1 MIRHRKDRNEPTEQ
15 AMGDPKR
22 HILVVEDD
30 ADIAEL
36 VRLNLADEGYAVD
49 WAEDGETGLE
59 RIKAGPAPGIHY
71 DALILD
77 IMLPGID
84 GLEVCRQARN
94 LPRYTPIVII
104 SAKSAETHKV
114 LGLELGA
121 DDYVTKPFSVLELIA
136 RVKALFRRVDA
147 LGKAARQDAG
157 VVELGGLS
165 IDPVTRE
172 ARLEDQPL
180 DLTAREFD
188 LLFFFARQPGRVF
201 SRLDLLNQVWG
212 YSHEGYEHTVNT
224 HINRLRNK
232 IERDPAHPALIRTV
246 WGVGYKFTPDGAE
259 EASA

>member
-1 MIRHRKDRNEPTEQ
+1 
-15 AMGDPKR
+15 MGETIR

-49 WAEDGETGLE
+49 WAADGEAGLA
-59 RIKAGPAPGIHY
+59 RIKAGPSPGAAY

-77 IMLPGID
+77 IMLPDID
-84 GLEVCRQARN
+84 GLEVCRQARTM
-94 LPRYTPIVII
+94 PQYTPIIII
-104 SAKSAETHKV
+104 SAKSAETHRV

-157 VVELGGLS
+157 VVELGGLA
-165 IDPVTRE
+165 IDPVARE
-172 ARLEDQPL
+172 VRVDDQPL

-232 IERDPAHPALIRTV
+232 IERDPAHPVLIRTV
-246 WGVGYKFTPDGAE
+246 WGVGYKFTPNGTE
-259 EASA
+259 EATA

>member
-1 MIRHRKDRNEPTEQ
+1 MSE
-15 AMGDPKR
+15 AKR

-36 VRLNLADEGYAVD
+36 VRMNLADEGYVVR
-49 WAEDGETGLE
+49 WAADGETGLALL
-59 RIKAGPAPGIHY
+59 KAGPSPSSGF

-77 IMLPGID
+77 LMLPGID
-84 GLEVCRQARN
+84 GLEVCRQVRAM
-94 LPRYTPIVII
+94 PRYTPIIII

-147 LGKAARQDAG
+147 LGKAARQAAG
-157 VVELGGLS
+157 GVELGGLS
-165 IDPVTRE
+165 LDPVARE
-172 ARLEDQPL
+172 ARLDNQRL

-188 LLFFFARQPGRVF
+188 LLFFFARQPDRVF

-232 IERDPAHPALIRTV
+232 IEADPAHPRLIRTV
-246 WGVGYKFTPDGAE
+246 WGVGYKFTP
-259 EASA
+259 ASAAESSS

>member
-1 MIRHRKDRNEPTEQ
+1 MISPSWGMTPTDMTEQ
-15 AMGDPKR
+15 QR

-49 WAEDGETGLE
+49 WAADGETGLA
-59 RIKAGPAPGIHY
+59 RLKAGPEPGTAY

-77 IMLPGID
+77 LMLPGVD
-84 GLEVCRQARN
+84 GLEVCRQARA
-94 LPRYTPIVII
+94 LPHYTPIIII
-104 SAKSAETHKV
+104 SAKSAETQRI

-157 VVELGGLS
+157 HVELGDLR
-165 IDPVTRE
+165 IDPVSRE
-172 ARLEDQPL
+172 ARLNGQPL

-232 IERDPAHPALIRTV
+232 IERDPAKPTLIRTV
-246 WGVGYKFTPDGAE
+246 WGVGYKFTPEGQE
-259 EASA
+259 EAEP

>member
-1 MIRHRKDRNEPTEQ
+1 MAEG
-15 AMGDPKR
+15 AR
-22 HILVVEDD
+22 HILVIEDD

-36 VRLNLADEGYAVD
+36 VRLHLADAGHAVD
-49 WAEDGETGLE
+49 RAADGEAGLA
-59 RIKAGPAPGIHY
+59 RLKAGAAPGVAY

-77 IMLPGID
+77 LMLPGMD
-84 GLEVCRQARN
+84 GLEVCRQARA
-94 LPRYTPIVII
+94 LPRYTPIIII

-147 LGKAARQDAG
+147 LGRAARQDAG
-157 VVELGGLS
+157 VVELSGLR
-165 IDPVTRE
+165 IDPLTRE
-172 ARLEDQPL
+172 ARLSGQSL

-232 IERDPAHPALIRTV
+232 IERDPSHPTLIRTV
-246 WGVGYKFTPDGAE
+246 WGVGYKFTPDGGE
-259 EASA
+259 EPAGP

>member
-1 MIRHRKDRNEPTEQ
+1 MNLIKKMECSLGAVR
-15 AMGDPKR
+15 R

-49 WAEDGETGLE
+49 WAADGETGLA
-59 RIKAGPAPGIHY
+59 RLRSSTAAGHAF

-77 IMLPGID
+77 LMLPGID
-84 GLEVCRQARN
+84 GLEVCRQVRAM
-94 LPRYTPIVII
+94 PRYTPIIII
-104 SAKSAETHKV
+104 SAKSAETQKV

-157 VVELGGLS
+157 LIEHGGLS
-165 IDPVTRE
+165 IDPVARE
-172 ARLEDQPL
+172 ARLNRQRIE
-180 DLTAREFD
+180 LTAREFD
-188 LLFFFARQPGRVF
+188 LLFFFAHHPGRVF

-232 IERDPAHPALIRTV
+232 IEPDPARPVLIRTV
-246 WGVGYKFTPDGAE
+246 WGIGYKFTPEGE
-259 EASA
+259 EATNA